1 MTVTATNLIQGPATI
16 YAGAFGATE
25 PADIDTAP
33 GVGWTDLGG
42 TKEGVTLNIEQTFA
56 DLTVDQII
64 DVVGRKRTGRSI
76 NVATSLAEPTLE
88 NLARAM
94 NNTAPTSDVVEL
106 DNDESAFSPDYGA
119 VLLDGLAPGG
129 LRRRI
134 ILRKTL
140 QTGNI
145 AMAYTKDGQTV
156 IPVTFA
162 LHWVSASI
170 KALKI
175 EDETEA

>member
-33 GVGWTDLGG
+33 GVGWTDL
-42 TKEGVTLNIEQTFA
+42 
-56 DLTVDQII
+56 
-64 DVVGRKRTGRSI
+64 GRKRTGRSI